1 MILNEPARIP
11 LEAIANSSPTP
22 LRLLSLALALVFAQ
36 SALRAAP
43 QQSQQDLAQEIYDTM
58 AKIPSAKPATRPV
71 HAKGIVCEGTFTAS
85 KAAAGLSSAG
95 HLQGKSVPVTI
106 RFSDGAPDPSIPDNS
121 PNANP
126 RGIAIRFKLADGDK
140 TDIVAISHN
149 GFIVANGEEFL
160 ALQKSILATD
170 PSKPHPWPVEQF
182 LGAHPR
188 ALKFVQDPNP
198 VPVSFATMPFY
209 ANNALVFV
217 NKKGV
222 KQAFR
227 YQILPAEGSHFLNDA
242 DAKAKPADYLFDDVR
257 ARLPKQ
263 PIKFRLV
270 AQLPNAG
277 DSTSDS
283 TLVWPDDRKTFEL
296 GTITITSVDADSDA
310 AQKALAFDPTLLTP
324 GIELSDDDLT
334 ALRSLVYGISAM
346 HR

>member
-1 MILNEPARIP
+1 MTQNDPTRVP
-11 LEAIANSSPTP
+11 SNAIASS
-22 LRLLSLALALVFAQ
+22 LRALLQLFSLALALMVAQ
-36 SALRAAP
+36 SALKAAP
-43 QQSQQDLAQEIYDTM
+43 QQSQADLAQEIFDTM
-58 AKIPSAKPATRPV
+58 IKVHGAKPATRPV
-71 HAKGIVCEGTFTAS
+71 HAKGIVCEGTFTAT
-85 KAAAGLSSAG
+85 KAAAGLSSAA
-95 HLQGKSVPVTI
+95 HLQGKPVPVTI

-160 ALQKSILATD
+160 ALQKSIVATD

-188 ALKFVQDPNP
+188 ALKFVQDPAP
-198 VPVSFATMPFY
+198 APVSFATIPFFG
-209 ANNALVFV
+209 NNAFVFV

-227 YQILPAEGSHFLNDA
+227 YQILPAEGSHFLSDA
-242 DAKAKPADYLFDDVR
+242 EAKAKSEDYLVADVR

-270 AQLPNAG
+270 AQIPNAG

-283 TLVWPDDRKTFEL
+283 TLVWPDDRKTVEL
-296 GTITITSVDADSDA
+296 GAITITNVVADSDA

-324 GIELSDDDLT
+324 GIELSDDDLP